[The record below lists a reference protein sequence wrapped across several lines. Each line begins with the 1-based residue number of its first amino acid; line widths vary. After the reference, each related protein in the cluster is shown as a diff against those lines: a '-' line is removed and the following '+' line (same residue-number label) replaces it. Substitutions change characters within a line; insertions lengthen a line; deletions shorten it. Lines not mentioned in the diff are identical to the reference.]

1 MLCIYAIAMDPE
13 RKGHLYKVT
22 GETLEELWNKEAYSA
37 VGKTRLHRQVEN
49 QNEHAI

>member
-1 MLCIYAIAMDPE
+1 MSLLGSRGGKPLFIF
-13 RKGHLYKVT
+13 
-22 GETLEELWNKEAYSA
+22 EAYSA